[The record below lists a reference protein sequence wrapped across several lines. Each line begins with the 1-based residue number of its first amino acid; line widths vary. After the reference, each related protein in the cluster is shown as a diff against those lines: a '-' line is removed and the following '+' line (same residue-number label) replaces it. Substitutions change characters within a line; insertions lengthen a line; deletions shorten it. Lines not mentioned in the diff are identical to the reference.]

1 MSEVKK
7 YFKQILQRYRTGKI
21 SKEEENFLEKYYDL
35 FETNDDLISTEN
47 EHRYIELKDNLKS
60 NIDLLIAQQPATR
73 KAAIIKSMWPKY
85 VAAAAIVLVIS
96 LIGYFSISNQ
106 LATHQQVK
114 TKAEIAPGGNKALLT
129 LANGIKISL
138 DESSKAEIPNQSG
151 IKITKTADGQV
162 VYTLLTDQ
170 NKTNTD
176 ESEPLLNTISTPN
189 GGQYVVVLTDGTK
202 VMLNA
207 ASSLTFPSTFK
218 GGERNV
224 SLSGEAYF
232 EVSKNKS
239 KPFKVNSGTQV
250 VEVLGTHFN
259 VNAYN
264 DEAVIKTTLIEGS
277 VKVSAGNKAL
287 IIAPGQQ
294 TVVNKESN
302 GTIAKLEVNTD
313 KEIAWKN
320 GVFSF
325 DHANLVT
332 IMKQISRWYNVNIVY
347 TGDFPDEEFF
357 GEISRNSNLTEVFKI
372 LELNNIQC
380 KVEGKTIKVQY
391 KPNF

>member
-1 MSEVKK
+1 MPEVKK
-7 YFKQILQRYRTGKI
+7 YFKQILQRYTTGNAT
-21 SKEEENFLEKYYDL
+21 KEEQNFLEKYYDL
-35 FETNDDLISTEN
+35 FETNDDLISAEN
-47 EHRYIELKDNLKS
+47 EQGYIELKDQLKS
-60 NIDLLIAQQPATR
+60 NIDQMIASQQLSVPKVT
-73 KAAIIKSMWPKY
+73 IMKSIWPKY
-85 VAAAAIVLVIS
+85 IAAAAIVLVLS
-96 LIGYFSISNQ
+96 LIGYFLRSNQ
-106 LATHQQVK
+106 LLNNQQAN
-114 TKAEIAPGGNKALLT
+114 TKVEIAPGGNKALLT
-129 LANGIKISL
+129 LANGSKVVL
-138 DESSKAEIPNQSG
+138 DDRSKGEIPNQSG

-162 VYTLLTDQ
+162 VYTVLDDL
-170 NKTNTD
+170 NKTD
-176 ESEPLLNTISTPN
+176 ESESVLNTISTPN
-189 GGQYVVVLTDGTK
+189 GGQYTVVLTDGTK

-218 GGERNV
+218 GEERKV

-232 EVSKNKS
+232 EVSKNKT
-239 KPFKVNSGTQV
+239 KPFKVSSGRQV

-264 DEAVIKTTLIEGS
+264 DEAVIKTTLTEGA

-294 TVVNKESN
+294 TVVNKQAN
-302 GTIAKLEVNTD
+302 GTMTRIEVNTD

-325 DHANLVT
+325 DHADLVT
-332 IMKQISRWYNVNIVY
+332 VMKQISRWYNVNVVY

-380 KVEGKTIKVQY
+380 KVDGKTIKVQY
-391 KPNF
+391 KP

>member
-7 YFKQILQRYRTGKI
+7 YYKQILQRYRTGNAT
-21 SKEEENFLEKYYDL
+21 KEEQNFLDKYYNL
-35 FETNDDLISTEN
+35 FETNDDLISAEN
-47 EHRYIELKDNLKS
+47 EHNYIELKDHLKS
-60 NIDLLIAQQPATR
+60 NIDQIIASQQLSVPKAT
-73 KAAIIKSMWPKY
+73 IMKSIWPKY
-85 VAAAAIVLVIS
+85 IAAAAIVLVFS
-96 LIGYFSISNQ
+96 LIGYFLTSNQ
-106 LATHQQVK
+106 PLNNQQTK
-114 TKAEIAPGGNKALLT
+114 TKVEIAPGGSKALLT
-129 LANGIKISL
+129 LANGTKIIL
-138 DESSKAEIPNQSG
+138 DDKSKGEIPTQSG

-162 VYTLLTDQ
+162 VYTVLDDQ

-176 ESEPLLNTISTPN
+176 ESEPVLNTISTPN
-189 GGQYVVVLTDGTK
+189 GGQYTVVLTDGTK

-239 KPFKVNSGTQV
+239 KPFKVNSGMQV

-264 DEAVIKTTLIEGS
+264 DEAIIKTTLIEGS
-277 VKVSAGNKAL
+277 VKVSTGNKAL

-294 TVVNKESN
+294 TVVDKQSN
-302 GTIAKLEVNTD
+302 GSIAKFDVNTD
-313 KEIAWKN
+313 KEMAWKN

-325 DHANLVT
+325 DHADLVT

-347 TGDFPDEEFF
+347 IGDFPDEEFF

-391 KPNF
+391 KP